1 MGAIIVVIVGTAG
14 GTLLAYVAQHYI
26 RLGLRRWLDKQEQ
39 K

>member
-1 MGAIIVVIVGTAG
+1 MLVVILGTAG
-14 GTLLAYVAQHYI
+14 GIILAAVAQHYI